1 MNQNIIDNKTILI
14 TGGTGSFGKSFVKYL
29 LDELKQSQME
39 DEIKDNT
46 DRLRFFLG
54 DVRDLQR
61 LERAFHGVDII
72 IHAAALK
79 KVPTIEY
86 NPFEAVKTNI
96 LGSQNVIEAAIDQK
110 VSKTLLISSDKAV
123 QPINLYGATKLAAEK
138 LFAAAN
144 SYTTL
149 GATRSIFSSVRYGN
163 VMGSRGSI
171 VEALLKNKKS

>member
-29 LDELKQSQME
+29 LDNFKPKKVIVFSRDELKQSQME

-79 KVPTIEY
+79 QVPTIEY
-86 NPFEAVKTNI
+86 NPFEALKTNI
-96 LGSQNVIEAAIDQK
+96 IGTQNVID
-110 VSKTLLISSDKAV
+110 
-123 QPINLYGATKLAAEK
+123 
-138 LFAAAN
+138 
-144 SYTTL
+144 
-149 GATRSIFSSVRYGN
+149 
-163 VMGSRGSI
+163 
-171 VEALLKNKKS
+171 